1 MYLQPLQPVARSEM
15 EAIGDVKIDPTAEI
29 AMGVI
34 LIATPNS
41 KIAIEAGVCIG
52 MGAILQAHGGTIT
65 IKSGAILGAGVLV
78 VGKATIGTNACIG
91 AATTIYNASIEP
103 LQIVPAGSVIGD
115 ESRLSEVGVAQEAS
129 SRQAPTS
136 IPPEAKNTPYAIDD
150 PEPQSEIAESR
161 PELKES
167 ASQQAQ
173 EISAENSANSG
184 ETAEENSGEASGSES
199 EEIGLEQ
206 GETTSPKEP
215 ETSESEESGE
225 SVDGGEPEDEKT
237 APTIYGQLYVSRMLG
252 TLFPRGQSLNSRKKE

>member
-1 MYLQPLQPVARSEM
+1 M
-15 EAIGDVKIDPTAEI
+15 EAIGDVMIDPTAEI
-29 AMGVI
+29 SMGVI

-52 MGAILQAHGGTIT
+52 MGAILQAHGGTIN

-78 VGKATIGTNACIG
+78 VGKGTIGANACIG

-115 ESRLSEVGVAQEAS
+115 ESRKSEVGVAQEAS
-129 SRQAPTS
+129 SRQAPAS
-136 IPPEAKNTPYAIDD
+136 IPPEAKNTTYASND
-150 PEPQSEIAESR
+150 PEPQSEIAESS

-167 ASQQAQ
+167 ASQEAQ
-173 EISAENSANSG
+173 EISAENYASSGEASEASSGETSEANSG
-184 ETAEENSGEASGSES
+184 ETSGSES
-199 EEIGLEQ
+199 EEIALEQ

-225 SVDGGEPEDEKT
+225 SADASKLEAKEKT

-252 TLFPRGQSLNSRKKE
+252 TLFPHGQSLNNRNKE

>member
-1 MYLQPLQPVARSEM
+1 
-15 EAIGDVKIDPTAEI
+15 
-29 AMGVI
+29 MGVI

-52 MGAILQAHGGTIT
+52 MGAILQAHGGTIN

-78 VGKATIGTNACIG
+78 VGKATIGANACIG

-115 ESRLSEVGVAQEAS
+115 ESRNSEVGVAQEAS
-129 SRQAPTS
+129 SRQTPAS
-136 IPPEAKNTPYAIDD
+136 IPPEAKNTTYAISD
-150 PEPQSEIAESR
+150 PEPQSEIAESS

-167 ASQQAQ
+167 ASQEAQ
-173 EISAENSANSG
+173 EISAENYASSG
-184 ETAEENSGEASGSES
+184 ETSEANSGEASGSES

-206 GETTSPKEP
+206 GETTVPKEP

-225 SVDGGEPEDEKT
+225 SADGGEPEAKEKT
-237 APTIYGQLYVSRMLG
+237 APTIYGQVYVSRMLG
-252 TLFPRGQSLNSRKKE
+252 TLFPHGQSLNNRNKE